1 MKDDDDVDL
10 VIDAW
15 GAAMPDV
22 DFAPLDVVSRLRR
35 LLPQMQRIREG
46 AFAAE
51 GLTTSEFEFL
61 SVLRQQG
68 DAGLTRAGLAE
79 RLGTDTG
86 SLVHRVNR
94 LTARSFITREEDP
107 AGGRSRLVVLTPF
120 GIERVDRAMRRL
132 VADEDEVLADL
143 SREQIA
149 TLIESLR
156 VIARTTERVRARRSS

>member
-79 RLGTDTG
+79 RPPARAAPA
-86 SLVHRVNR
+86 SRVPW
-94 LTARSFITREEDP
+94 TRRWE
-107 AGGRSRLVVLTPF
+107 SR
-120 GIERVDRAMRRL
+120 
-132 VADEDEVLADL
+132 
-143 SREQIA
+143 
-149 TLIESLR
+149 
-156 VIARTTERVRARRSS
+156 

>member
-15 GAAMPDV
+15 GAALPDV

-61 SVLRQQG
+61 SILRQQG
-68 DAGLTRAGLAE
+68 DAGLTRAALAE

-107 AGGRSRLVVLTPF
+107 SGGRSRLVVLTPF

-143 SREQIA
+143 SRAQIA
-149 TLIESLR
+149 TLIDSLR
-156 VIARTTERVRARRSS
+156 VIARTTERMRTRRSS